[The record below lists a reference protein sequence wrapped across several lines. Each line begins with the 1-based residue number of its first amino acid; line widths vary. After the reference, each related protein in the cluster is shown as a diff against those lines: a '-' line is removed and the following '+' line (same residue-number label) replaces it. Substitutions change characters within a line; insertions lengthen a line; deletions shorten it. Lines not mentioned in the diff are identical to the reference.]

1 MRRSESRRAGAGR
14 TLCNF
19 APAWASLALLSAVLG
34 ATGGCNQ
41 DEARRAF
48 RSAASS
54 ELESGVKSINNGI
67 ISGLF
72 EVFRLGTDQ

>member
-14 TLCNF
+14 AVSSL
-19 APAWASLALLSAVLG
+19 APAWAGFALLSAVLS
-34 ATGGCNQ
+34 AAVGCNQ